1 MKYQNI
7 SNLVIRSSMALALAV
22 ALWSPVQVRSA
33 EPADGKMMMGGKMM
47 SETNVMPRSEAM
59 QEQGAKM
66 MSDMKAQDA
75 QLAGQIYE
83 MNHAAADKKL
93 DLMAAIVTRM
103 AAQRTD
109 MNARMETMHEAMVK
123 NIQMDQE
130 NMLSAP
136 MTQGMDTNSMGDGK
150 PMTQAAMMA
159 EMKAQ
164 DDQLTGQIT
173 EMNRAPADKK
183 LDLMAA
189 VLTQMAV
196 QRRTAYLRM
205 ENMRGEMMQLRQ
217 MGKEPMSPDSMMKGM
232 N

>member
-1 MKYQNI
+1 MKHQNNL
-7 SNLVIRSSMALALAV
+7 NLVIRSSLALALAV

-33 EPADGKMMMGGKMM
+33 EPAGGEMMMGGKMM
-47 SETNVMPRSEAM
+47 SETNMMPRARAM
-59 QEQGAKM
+59 KEQRAKM
-66 MSDMKAQDA
+66 MADMKDQDA

-123 NIQMDQE
+123 NTQMEQG
-130 NMLSAP
+130 NGSSNP
-136 MTQGMDTNSMGDGK
+136 MMQGMDTNSTRDGK
-150 PMTQAAMMA
+150 SMSPAAMMA

-164 DDQLTGQIT
+164 DDQLTGQVT

-183 LDLMAA
+183 LELMAA
-189 VLTQMAV
+189 VLTRMAE
-196 QRRTAYLRM
+196 QRTAMYLRM
-205 ENMRGEMMQLRQ
+205 EKMQGEMMQLRQ
-217 MGKEPMSPDSMMKGM
+217 MGKEPISPDSMMKSM

>member
-1 MKYQNI
+1 
-7 SNLVIRSSMALALAV
+7 
-22 ALWSPVQVRSA
+22 
-33 EPADGKMMMGGKMM
+33 
-47 SETNVMPRSEAM
+47 M
-59 QEQGAKM
+59 QEQRAKM
-66 MSDMKAQDA
+66 MVDMKAQDA

-83 MNHAAADKKL
+83 MNHASADKKL

-123 NIQMDQE
+123 NTQMDQD
-130 NMLSAP
+130 NMSSDP
-136 MTQGMDTNSMGDGK
+136 MMQGIDTNSMGDGK
-150 PMTQAAMMA
+150 PMTQATMMA
-159 EMKAQ
+159 DMKAQ

-189 VLTQMAV
+189 VLTQMAE

-205 ENMRGEMMQLRQ
+205 EKMRGEMMQLRQ
-217 MGKEPMSPDSMMKGM
+217 MGKEPISSDSMMKGM

>member
-1 MKYQNI
+1 
-7 SNLVIRSSMALALAV
+7 MA
-22 ALWSPVQVRSA
+22 
-33 EPADGKMMMGGKMM
+33 
-47 SETNVMPRSEAM
+47 
-59 QEQGAKM
+59 
-66 MSDMKAQDA
+66 DMKDQDA
-75 QLAGQIYE
+75 QLAGLIYD

-93 DLMAAIVTRM
+93 ELMAAIVTQM

-123 NIQMDQE
+123 NTQMDQE
-130 NMLSAP
+130 NMPSDP
-136 MTQGMDTNSMGDGK
+136 MTQGIDTNSMGDGK
-150 PMTQAAMMA
+150 PMSLAAMMA

-164 DDQLTGQIT
+164 DAQLTEKIT

-183 LDLMAA
+183 LDLTAA
-189 VLTQMAV
+189 VLTQMAA

>member
-1 MKYQNI
+1 MKHQNN
-7 SNLVIRSSMALALAV
+7 SNLVIRSSLALALAA

-47 SETNVMPRSEAM
+47 SDTNMMPRSEAM
-59 QEQGAKM
+59 QEQRAKM
-66 MSDMKAQDA
+66 MADMKAQDA

-83 MNHAAADKKL
+83 MNHSAADKKL

-103 AAQRTD
+103 AAQRTG

-130 NMLSAP
+130 NMFSAP
-136 MTQGMDTNSMGDGK
+136 RTQGMDTNSMGDGK

-189 VLTQMAV
+189 VLTQMAA